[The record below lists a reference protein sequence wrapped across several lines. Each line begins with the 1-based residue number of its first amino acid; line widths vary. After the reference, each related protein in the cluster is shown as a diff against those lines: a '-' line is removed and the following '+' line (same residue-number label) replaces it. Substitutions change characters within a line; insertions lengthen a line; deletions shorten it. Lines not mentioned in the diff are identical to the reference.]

1 MTQNTTNYKLQKY
14 EATDAPDLTAQ
25 YNASMDALDAKL
37 KEAADLSQAASSKS
51 ERNTSRL
58 NALGAVDDSTAGENK
73 AKWDKAAADAQTALT
88 KVNSLPSVESQ
99 LPTGLKAFCNALG
112 LTDHNAGDLG
122 TTLNHLLNRTAA
134 TANGTYTAKSLAE
147 TKITAEGLPF
157 VPANSGRSE
166 EEERGE

>member
-1 MTQNTTNYKLQKY
+1 MTQNTTNYNLQKY

-51 ERNTSRL
+51 DQNTSRL

-73 AKWDKAAADAQTALT
+73 TKWDKAAADAQTALT

-134 TANGTYTAKSLAE
+134 TANGTYTAESLAK